1 MIIPQVRATALFI
14 TMMAHIAQHHALFWD
29 QGRRGDDL
37 TKPGGDEVGTKLP
50 SDNPKM
56 DTSTDEYP
64 CRYRA
69 VS

>member
-1 MIIPQVRATALFI
+1 MPYFGIRVVVVN
-14 TMMAHIAQHHALFWD
+14 
-29 QGRRGDDL
+29 DL